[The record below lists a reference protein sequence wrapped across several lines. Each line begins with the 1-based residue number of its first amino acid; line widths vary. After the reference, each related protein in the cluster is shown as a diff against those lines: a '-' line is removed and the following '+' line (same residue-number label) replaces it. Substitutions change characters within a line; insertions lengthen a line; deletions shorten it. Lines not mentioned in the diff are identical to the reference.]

1 MSRQDLY
8 FAAWA
13 LVLPMTSI
21 LVLPSVQG
29 TTPAYLFALAILF
42 PAISMFVLPREA
54 IFPFYYQLAK
64 LLLVFLTLNSLAQL
78 SLAFSNILTLPPELL
93 LVDTLE
99 SDQSVL
105 ARKTMFT
112 QSLYLLACISTFV
125 YVRTFYS
132 KTWDK
137 YCLLGAT
144 LLGSY
149 GVYECI
155 YFLAFGESG
164 DFLSNR
170 VFDKG
175 DVFTERQVG
184 SFFQTLQLGPVTL
197 QRLKSLTGEPSMY
210 AFAVLPFWIY
220 ALHTKRTFTH
230 LFLLMTLLM
239 STATTALLG
248 IVVYLLVRF
257 WYYGPVDRLALV
269 VWPII
274 MLVVALGLSGNIW
287 IVDAYAQIV
296 GNKLAL
302 QSASGQD
309 RWDSF
314 VTTLNFF
321 LSGSLFTQLFGIG
334 FGYVRSSDFLS
345 TVLVN
350 LGVVGSIL
358 TTVFFFYPVWKLG
371 NTEKEIGIKATLIV
385 IFVTMVISVPDYMNL
400 PVWLFLGIAYYEA
413 SRRQVQTNIGSI
425 DS

>member
-21 LVLPSVQG
+21 LLLPSVQG

-42 PAISMFVLPREA
+42 PAISMFVLPREK
-54 IFPFYYQLAK
+54 IFPFYYRLAT
-64 LLLVFLTLNSLAQL
+64 LLLVFLILNSFAQL
-78 SLAFSNILTLPPELL
+78 SLAFSNILYLPPELP

-137 YCLLGAT
+137 YFLLGAT

-149 GVYECI
+149 GVYEWI

-170 VFDKG
+170 DFDAG
-175 DVFTERQVG
+175 DPFSERHPG
-184 SFFQTLQLGPVTL
+184 SAFQTLQLGPVTL

-210 AFAVLPFWIY
+210 AFTVLPFCIY
-220 ALHTKRTFTH
+220 ALHTDRTFTH
-230 LFLLMTLLM
+230 LFLLITLLM
-239 STATTALLG
+239 STSTTAVLG
-248 IVVYLLVRF
+248 IVVYLLVRC
-257 WYYGPVDRLALV
+257 WYYGLVDRLAWII
-269 VWPII
+269 WPII
-274 MLVVALGLSGNIW
+274 MLVVALGLSGNAW
-287 IVDAYAQIV
+287 IVDAYSQIV
-296 GNKLAL
+296 GDKLE
-302 QSASGQD
+302 SSSGRN
-309 RWDSF
+309 RWDVF
-314 VTTLNFF
+314 LTTLNFF
-321 LSGSLFTQLFGIG
+321 LSGLLFTQLFGIG
-334 FGYVRSSDFLS
+334 FGYVRSTDFLS
-345 TVLVN
+345 TILVN
-350 LGVVGSIL
+350 LGVVGFIL
-358 TTVFFFYPVWKLG
+358 TTCSFFYPVWKLG

-385 IFVTMVISVPDYMNL
+385 IFATMMISVPDYMNS
-400 PVWLFLGIAYYEA
+400 PIWLFLGIAYYEA
-413 SRRQVQTNIGSI
+413 SRRQVQTNLGST
-425 DS
+425 DN